1 MSNRF
6 FEGVVVGAVIGAG
19 ISLLLAPQS
28 GKETRR
34 LLRRLKD
41 ELGRLFVARGVVKE
55 HAVALQLGLVAARHQ
70 VDEQPPARE
79 AIKRGRHTRR
89 QRRLVQAG
97 AHGHQKLEVARDG
110 QQAGRHHPRVF
121 ARAAGGDEHA
131 FVAQAV
137 GRHRDLLEVVVVELA
152 RTFDGAEVA
161 AVAVGGDEPE
171 NFHDDL

>member
-1 MSNRF
+1 MWLLHGR
-6 FEGVVVGAVIGAG
+6 EEQLGALHGQVLAFKVQAFA
-19 ISLLLAPQS
+19 LVAAREDLAPDA
-28 GKETRR
+28 
-34 LLRRLKD
+34 D
-41 ELGRLFVARGVVKE
+41 ELGRLFVARGVVEE

-79 AIKRGRHTRR
+79 AIKRGRHARR

-137 GRHRDLLEVVVVELA
+137 GRHGHLLEVVVVELA
-152 RTFDGAEVA
+152 GTFGSAEVA

-171 NFHDDL
+171 NFHEDL